1 MEGGGCLVSS
11 YGEGCV
17 CEAYAHKARSPFG
30 PALCVSTEGCGQS
43 SLAQSRPVRDCG
55 PCGDREPC
63 GHKVSTPYRM
73 SVPDGAYGLILPP
86 QSIQGIDPT
95 HVTKVF
101 HKKEDYDKFLEK
113 MGVIREIFQGDPNY
127 LVYPFDRDLTLRNV
141 PEQYRPI
148 VSRQFPGNKT
158 RETMQIPL
166 HLQLEQ
172 PLYAV
177 HMPHLGVDLTHVKE
191 ILGHLRAIPVPVMLT
206 NMYELLEK
214 VAMLWN
220 HGYVHGDVR
229 PPNIMIQ
236 PETGKLT
243 LIDFDWLME
252 VREFAKDYR
261 PVTES
266 KRLSGAHGPPTE
278 IITHPHIPPELLLS
292 DISQHLEEKNF
303 SADRTKIGSNRTTRI
318 ITYYCRHMRER
329 FTYLNA
335 HYQLAP
341 FISIV
346 EKAIEASITY
356 ANDIV
361 KEGRFPIV
369 ESYRTFDGYGIGQ
382 NLLELCHQLYPG
394 SLTYAADPSM
404 TLHEKSALNTMI
416 HYVLK
421 PLCMFSLHE
430 RKHVREVLGIASD
443 IVAGVQ
449 QEAAQEK
456 PTNNAANKAPAN
468 EKPANNVKSA
478 NQGNKQG
485 GTRRLKRNTKR
496 KRTRR
501 YNIARR

>member
-1 MEGGGCLVSS
+1 MSI
-11 YGEGCV
+11 
-17 CEAYAHKARSPFG
+17 
-30 PALCVSTEGCGQS
+30 
-43 SLAQSRPVRDCG
+43 
-55 PCGDREPC
+55 
-63 GHKVSTPYRM
+63 PY
-73 SVPDGAYGLILPP
+73 GAYGLILPP
-86 QSIQGIDPT
+86 QSIQGIDPK

-101 HKKEDYDKFLEK
+101 HKKEEYDKFIKK
-113 MGVIREIFQGDPNY
+113 MDRIGEIFQGDPSY
-127 LVYPFDRDLTLRNV
+127 LVYPFDRVYTLRNV
-141 PEQYRPI
+141 PNQYKHT
-148 VSRQFPGNKT
+148 VSYRIERNANRNKKV
-158 RETMQIPL
+158 EP
-166 HLQLEQ
+166 LEQ

-191 ILGHLRAIPVPVMLT
+191 ILGHLRAIPVPIMLT
-206 NMYELLEK
+206 NMYELLKK
-214 VAMLWN
+214 VEMLWN

-278 IITHPHIPPELLLS
+278 IITHPHIPPEFLLS
-292 DISQHLEEKNF
+292 DMSQHLEETNF
-303 SADRTKIGSNRTTRI
+303 SADRTKIGTSRTTRI
-318 ITYYCRHMRER
+318 ITDYCTHMRER

-335 HYQLAP
+335 YYQLAP
-341 FISIV
+341 LISTV
-346 EKAIEASITY
+346 KKGIEASITY

-361 KEGRFPIV
+361 KEGRFPIM
-369 ESYRTFDGYGIGQ
+369 ESYRTLDGYGIGQ

-404 TLHEKSALNTMI
+404 TLYEKSALNTMI

-443 IVAGVQ
+443 IVASVQ
-449 QEAAQEK
+449 QEAAHEK

-468 EKPANNVKSA
+468 EKPV

-485 GTRRLKRNTKR
+485 GTRPKRATKR
-496 KRTRR
+496 TKARRHNITRR
-501 YNIARR
+501 

>member
-1 MEGGGCLVSS
+1 
-11 YGEGCV
+11 
-17 CEAYAHKARSPFG
+17 
-30 PALCVSTEGCGQS
+30 
-43 SLAQSRPVRDCG
+43 
-55 PCGDREPC
+55 
-63 GHKVSTPYRM
+63 M
-73 SVPDGAYGLILPP
+73 SVPYGAYGLILPP

-101 HKKEDYDKFLEK
+101 HTKEKYDKFLEK
-113 MGVIREIFQGDPNY
+113 MGMIREIFQGDPNY
-127 LVYPFDRDLTLRNV
+127 LVYPFDRVHTLRNV
-141 PEQYRPI
+141 PNEYKHT
-148 VSRQFPGNKT
+148 VSSRFSRNTNRNTNKT
-158 RETMQIPL
+158 VEPL
-166 HLQLEQ
+166 QQ
-172 PLYAV
+172 PIYAV
-177 HMPHLGVDLTHVKE
+177 HMPHLGVDLTHIKD
-191 ILGHLRAIPVPVMLT
+191 ILGHLRAIPVPIMLT

-220 HGYVHGDVR
+220 HEYIHGDVR

-252 VREFAKDYR
+252 VREFAKVYR

-266 KRLSGAHGPPTE
+266 ERLRGARGPPTE
-278 IITHPHIPPELLLS
+278 IITHPHIPPEFLLS
-292 DISQHLEEKNF
+292 DMSQHLDETNF
-303 SADRTKIGSNRTTRI
+303 SANRTKIGSNRTDRI
-318 ITYYCRHMRER
+318 ITDYCTRMRER

-335 HYQLAP
+335 YYQLAP
-341 FISIV
+341 LISTV
-346 EKAIEASITY
+346 KKGIEASITY

-361 KEGRFPIV
+361 KEGRFPIM
-369 ESYRTFDGYGIGQ
+369 ESYRTLDGYGIGQ

-449 QEAAQEK
+449 QEAAHEK
-456 PTNNAANKAPAN
+456 PTNNAANGNPTNENPTNNAAHGKPEN
-468 EKPANNVKSA
+468 EKPVH
-478 NQGNKQG
+478 QGNKQG
-485 GTRRLKRNTKR
+485 GTRPKR
-496 KRTRR
+496 KTTRR
-501 YNIARR
+501 HNITRR